1 MKRLP
6 DERRLLFCIMPA
18 DPYNIPN
25 REITMAKMLLKLF
38 VKDYQNK
45 DDIKVREK
53 VGLVASVIGLVTNFF
68 LFLSKIVIGFLLG
81 IYSVVS
87 DSVNNLSDFGNNVL
101 SIFGVKAGAKPADK
115 DHPYGHQRMEYVI
128 SLIISC
134 VIIALGAIMI
144 YQGIRDSVIFI
155 MTIKETGKPPI
166 KTISPIMVIV
176 SFSLLG
182 LAILLKLLQ
191 AYVYFS
197 FGKYISSM
205 QLKALGKDATND
217 CISTSFV
224 IIGLFISW
232 LTTYDLDCFFTIIVA
247 VLVIVSGF
255 GIMKEAVNS
264 LLGEKPSKEM
274 IDNVVN
280 LVLSHEDVLGVHD
293 LFIHMY
299 GKAVYGVIHVEV
311 DARKDV
317 MESHELCDGIE
328 HEAFEKLRINL
339 TVHMDPI
346 YIDDPDT
353 SEYRRLVNE
362 ALSSLSPSIHMHDFR
377 ILSGKEHVNLIF
389 DLILPP
395 DFDNDKGREKVERE
409 ILQKTD
415 RALGKQ
421 VHLAINYDSEVS
433 DLLSGT
439 KAEERNR

>member
-1 MKRLP
+1 
-6 DERRLLFCIMPA
+6 
-18 DPYNIPN
+18 
-25 REITMAKMLLKLF
+25 MAKLLLKLF
-38 VKDYQNK
+38 VKNYESTE
-45 DDIKVREK
+45 DIKVRER
-53 VGLVASVIGLVTNFF
+53 VGLVASFVGLVTNFL
-68 LFLSKIVIGFLLG
+68 LFFSKIVLGFLLG
-81 IYSVVS
+81 IYSIIS
-87 DSVNNLSDFGNNVL
+87 DSVNNLSDFGNNIL
-101 SIFGVKAGAKPADK
+101 SVFGVKAGAKPADK

-144 YQGIRDSVIFI
+144 YQGVRDFI
-155 MTIKETGKPPI
+155 VFIQTIQATGKPPV
-166 KTISPIMVIV
+166 KEMPLTMFIV
-176 SFSLLG
+176 SLSLLL
-182 LAILLKLLQ
+182 LAILLKFFQ
-191 AYVYFS
+191 AYIYFS

-205 QLKALGKDATND
+205 QLKALGKDAVND

-224 IIGLFISW
+224 IIGLLITRF
-232 LTTYDLDCFFTIIVA
+232 TTYDLDCFFTIVVA
-247 VLVIVSGF
+247 VLVILSGL

-293 LFIHMY
+293 LFVHMY

-311 DARKDV
+311 DARRDV
-317 MESHELCDGIE
+317 MESHELCDAIE

-353 SEYRRLVNE
+353 SAYRCLVDE
-362 ALSSLSPSIHMHDFR
+362 ALTSVSSSIHMHDFR
-377 ILSGKEHVNLIF
+377 ILSGKESVNLIF

-395 DFDNDKGREKVERE
+395 SIDTEKGREKVEKE
-409 ILQKTD
+409 ILFKTD
-415 RALGKQ
+415 GVLGKK

-439 KAEERNR
+439 KAEEKNR

>member
-1 MKRLP
+1 
-6 DERRLLFCIMPA
+6 
-18 DPYNIPN
+18 
-25 REITMAKMLLKLF
+25 MAKLILKLF
-38 VKDYQNK
+38 VKNYENK
-45 DDIKVREK
+45 EDIKVREK
-53 VGLVASVIGLVTNFF
+53 TGLVASFVGLVTNLF
-68 LFLSKIVIGFLLG
+68 LFLSKIVLGFLLG
-81 IYSVVS
+81 IYSIIS
-87 DSVNNLSDFGNNVL
+87 DSVNNLSDFGNNIL

-144 YQGIRDSVIFI
+144 YQGIRDFI
-155 MTIKETGKPPI
+155 VFIQTIQATEKPPV
-166 KTISPIMVIV
+166 KEMSSTMFAV
-176 SFSLLG
+176 SLSLLL
-182 LAILLKLLQ
+182 LAILLKLFQ

-197 FGKYISSM
+197 FGKHISSM
-205 QLKALGKDATND
+205 QLKALGKDAVND

-224 IIGLFISW
+224 IIGLLISRF
-232 LTTYDLDCFFTIIVA
+232 TTYDLDCFFTVVVA
-247 VLVIVSGF
+247 VLVILSGF

-274 IDNVVN
+274 IDDVVN
-280 LVLSHEDVLGVHD
+280 LVLSHKDVLGIHD

-353 SEYRRLVNE
+353 SAYRSLVDK
-362 ALSSLSPSIHMHDFR
+362 ALSSVSPSIHMHDFR

-395 DFDNDKGREKVERE
+395 EIDNEKGREKVERK
-409 ILQKTD
+409 ILSETD
-415 RALGKQ
+415 GALGKQ
-421 VHLAINYDSEVS
+421 VHLAINYDAEVT

-439 KAEERNR
+439 KAEEKNR